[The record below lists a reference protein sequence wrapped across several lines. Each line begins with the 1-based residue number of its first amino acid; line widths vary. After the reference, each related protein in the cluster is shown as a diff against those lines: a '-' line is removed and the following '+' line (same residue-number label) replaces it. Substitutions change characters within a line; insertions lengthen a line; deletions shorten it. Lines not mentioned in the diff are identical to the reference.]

1 MRRYESVVIINP
13 DVSAEERDA
22 IKAKL
27 QEIIAQNGGEIL
39 KVDDWGV
46 KRLAYL
52 IRKKARGY
60 YLLFDYCGMG
70 PAVGEIERFCRIS
83 DKCLKYMTI
92 VVDMDA
98 DPEKIKADIAS
109 EQSKSSLPDTE
120 TSPMR
125 PMDTA
130 EDDSE
135 DMDEAID
142 EEHAEEVEE

>member
-22 IKAKL
+22 TKAKL

-39 KVDDWGV
+39 KVEDWGI

-70 PAVGEIERFCRIS
+70 AVVGEIERFCRIS

-98 DPEKIKADIAS
+98 DPDKIKADMAS
-109 EQSKSSLPDTE
+109 EASKASLPDSE
-120 TSPMR
+120 IHPLESI
-125 PMDTA
+125 DSSE
-130 EDDSE
+130 EDD
-135 DMDEAID
+135 DMGEAID

>member
-27 QEIIAQNGGEIL
+27 EEIIAQNGGEIL
-39 KVDDWGV
+39 KIDDWGI
-46 KRLAYL
+46 KRMAYL

-70 PAVGEIERFCRIS
+70 PVVGEIERFCRIS

-92 VVDMDA
+92 VIDMNA

-109 EQSKSSLPDTE
+109 ERSKSSLSDAGP
-120 TSPMR
+120 SPMEAA
-125 PMDTA
+125 DTA
-130 EDDSE
+130 EEDE

-142 EEHAEEVEE
+142 EEHSEEVEE